1 MDRFDPFVKYAD
13 VYGDIINWEK
23 DPMNK
28 PQNQNKYFFSDGKV
42 SLTALAEVH
51 EMSLDKIRYRIK
63 LAKKKLKEYYDLHEK
78 MN

>member
-28 PQNQNKYFFSDGKV
+28 PQNQNKYFFSDGKTYYEQICKM
-42 SLTALAEVH
+42 LRL
-51 EMSLDKIRYRIK
+51 MSVFKEAFNRFIPMRMRYQKHGRI
-63 LAKKKLKEYYDLHEK
+63 L
-78 MN
+78 